1 MKSIEDA
8 IQQKSFASEK
18 EKALVNL
25 SYSYHELAYRQLQLL
40 RDFDVSVQQFNV
52 LRILRGSAPESL
64 SIKSIAQRM
73 LDKTSNASR
82 LVDKL
87 VEKEL
92 AEQKTCEKDR
102 RQSDVF
108 ITEKGMNCINRASQ
122 CMTENLIEKL
132 PLSEEQWVVLNDL
145 LDQMRE

>member
-64 SIKSIAQRM
+64 SIKCIAQRM

-87 VEKEL
+87 VEKGF
-92 AEQKTCEKDR
+92 AERKTCKKDR
-102 RQSDVF
+102 RQADVY
-108 ITEKGMNCINRASQ
+108 ITEKGMECINRASH
-122 CMTENLIEKL
+122 CLTEELIDKL
-132 PLSEEQWVVLNDL
+132 PLNDKQLVVLNDL